1 LSAPWLAH
9 LDYLD
14 EAIETVSTEVELRIS
29 VIVITQ
35 IARS

>member
-1 LSAPWLAH
+1 LFKRLRGSN
-9 LDYLD
+9 
-14 EAIETVSTEVELRIS
+14 TVKQVVSLRIS